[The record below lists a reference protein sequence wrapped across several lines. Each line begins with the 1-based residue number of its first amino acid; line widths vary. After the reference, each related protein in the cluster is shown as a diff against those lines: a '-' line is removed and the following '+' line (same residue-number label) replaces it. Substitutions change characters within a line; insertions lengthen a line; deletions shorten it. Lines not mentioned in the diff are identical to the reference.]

1 MYFNQIQNNLHI
13 SNENSNSLW
22 GRGGEGGNGFHFTA
36 MFIHRTTSSIKKIFK
51 TLNGITIITIAIQ
64 YFTSKFEVIFN
75 ESKKQ
80 ARNIV

>member
-13 SNENSNSLW
+13 SNEDSNSFL
-22 GRGGEGGNGFHFTA
+22 GENGFHFIA

-51 TLNGITIITIAIQ
+51 TLNGITIITTAIQ
-64 YFTSKFEVIFN
+64 YFTSKFEVILN

-80 ARNIV
+80 TRKIV

>member
-1 MYFNQIQNNLHI
+1 MYFNQIQNNFNI
-13 SNENSNSLW
+13 SNEDSNSLW
-22 GRGGEGGNGFHFTA
+22 GRVGANGFHFTA